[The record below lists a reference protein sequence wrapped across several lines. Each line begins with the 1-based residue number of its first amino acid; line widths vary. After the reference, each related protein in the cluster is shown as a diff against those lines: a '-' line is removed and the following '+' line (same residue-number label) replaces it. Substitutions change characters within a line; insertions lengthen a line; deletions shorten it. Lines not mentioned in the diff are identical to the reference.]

1 MSAVFLLKMTSIAAD
16 AARLLEQSGAHIG
29 PIRVGVDVVSISGFG
44 VTMATKG
51 GAAFVRSRFTEA
63 ERAYCKE
70 RPERLAA
77 RWAAKEAVAK
87 AIGTGFRGL
96 RPSQIEIVHQPWG
109 EPTVNRISDRPW
121 PDGADRWRWSLSI
134 AHDGDA
140 AVAVALAVVDTTT
153 LRDDHEDIS
162 FAESRAEHGDPER
175 SRSTRKE
182 DTHDFKGHATPSH
195 RPRR

>member
-1 MSAVFLLKMTSIAAD
+1 MSAVLPLKMTSIAAD
-16 AARLLEQSGAHIG
+16 AARLLQQSAPNSG

-51 GAAFVRSRFTEA
+51 GAAFVRTRFTEA
-63 ERAYCKE
+63 ERAYCEE

-109 EPTVNRISDRPW
+109 EPTVDHVGDRPW
-121 PDGADRWRWSLSI
+121 PDGADRWQWSLSI
-134 AHDGDA
+134 AHEGDV
-140 AVAVALAVVDTTT
+140 AVAVALAVVYTTPP
-153 LRDDHEDIS
+153 RDGCDDVS
-162 FAESRAEHGDPER
+162 FNESTAADGDSEQMPLD
-175 SRSTRKE
+175 KE
-182 DTHDFKGHATPSH
+182 GGHS
-195 RPRR
+195 